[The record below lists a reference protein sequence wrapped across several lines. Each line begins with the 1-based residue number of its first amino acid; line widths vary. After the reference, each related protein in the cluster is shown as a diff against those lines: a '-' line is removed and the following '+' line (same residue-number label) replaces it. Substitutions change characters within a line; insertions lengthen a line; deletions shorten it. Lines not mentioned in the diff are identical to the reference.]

1 MKAFFVLVF
10 SVRASVS
17 VYFTWRMIL
26 EGRTKAAIAEKL
38 RKTLFSL
45 ITSSWKYWRV
55 LNVVNFLFVPLNYR
69 VLYEIFVGFFWQM
82 NLSLISSE
90 GRRVSARVG
99 AWGTI
104 RIWSRLVVLMTARGA
119 QTISVNV
126 VDGIRQLLDHLRQ

>member
-1 MKAFFVLVF
+1 
-10 SVRASVS
+10 
-17 VYFTWRMIL
+17 MIL
-26 EGRTKAAIAEKL
+26 EGRTKAAITEKL

-82 NLSLISSE
+82 NLSLVSSE
-90 GRRVSARVG
+90 GRRVSAKVG

-119 QTISVNV
+119 HTISVNV
-126 VDGIRQLLDHLRQ
+126 VDRMRQLLDHLRR